1 MLETLNKNSVI
12 HLEKGD
18 IIMMDIEAIVYYAQ
32 HDLVLGSGFGNSI
45 TVRGGGSI
53 QEELKTHGTIST
65 GDAVITSAGELKS
78 NYIIHAVGPRFRE
91 RDIEEKLITTMQN
104 VLRMADEKQIRE
116 ICFPPMGTGF
126 YGIPLELSAR
136 VMFEVIKKHLAGNT
150 VLEKVVICLMDQ
162 REYNAFQKVW
172 KEKEE
177 VKE

>member
-32 HDLVLGSGFGNSI
+32 HDLVLGSGFGNAI
-45 TVRGGGSI
+45 TVRGGSSI
-53 QEELKTHGTIST
+53 QEELKTHGSIST

-136 VMFEVIKKHLAGNT
+136 VMFEVITKHLSSNT
-150 VLEKVVICLMDQ
+150 VLDKVVICLVDQ

>member
-1 MLETLNKNSVI
+1 MLETINKKSVI
-12 HLEKGD
+12 HLEKAD

-32 HDLVLGSGFGNSI
+32 HDLVLGSGFGNAI
-45 TVRGGGSI
+45 TVRGGSSI

-91 RDIEEKLITTMQN
+91 SDIEEKLITTMQN
-104 VLRMADEKQIRE
+104 VLRMAEEKRIRE

-150 VLEKVVICLMDQ
+150 VLGKVVICLVDQ
-162 REYNAFQKVW
+162 REYNAFQKIW

>member
-1 MLETLNKNSVI
+1 MLESLNKNSVI

-32 HDLVLGSGFGNSI
+32 HNLVLGSGFGNSI
-45 TVRGGGSI
+45 TVRGSGSI
-53 QEELKTHGTIST
+53 QEELKTYGTLST

-78 NYIIHAVGPRFRE
+78 KYIIHAVGPRFQE
-91 RDIEEKLITTMQN
+91 SDIEEKLITTIQN
-104 VLRMADEKQIRE
+104 ALRVAEEKQIRE

-150 VLEKVVICLMDQ
+150 VLEKIVICLLDQ
-162 REYNAFQKVW
+162 REYNTFQKVW

>member
-1 MLETLNKNSVI
+1 MLETLNKKSVI
-12 HLEKGD
+12 HFEKGD

-32 HDLVLGSGFGNSI
+32 HDLVLGSGFGNAI
-45 TVRGGGSI
+45 TVCGGSSI

-91 RDIEEKLITTMQN
+91 SDIKEKLITTMQS
-104 VLRMADEKQIRE
+104 VLRIAEENKIRE

-126 YGIPLELSAR
+126 YGIPLELSAH
-136 VMFEVIKKHLAGNT
+136 VMFDVLKEHLAGNT

>member
-1 MLETLNKNSVI
+1 MPETKNITSI
-12 HLEKGD
+12 ILLEKCD

-32 HDLVLGSGFGNSI
+32 HNLLLGSGFGNAI
-45 TVRGGGSI
+45 TVRGGSSI
-53 QEELKTHGTIST
+53 QEELKTHGSIST

-136 VMFEVIKKHLAGNT
+136 VMFEVIKKHLASNA